1 MPILIEKTDIN
12 LIVIPMNLSLK
23 FYGDPILRETAKPV
37 ETFDADLKKLAAD
50 MVKAM
55 REEAGIGLAGPQIG
69 RSLRV
74 FVMEIPSDMDEDA
87 EGNPLNPGVI
97 YPLAVVNPELE
108 PLSDEEDEREEG
120 CLSIPDIRGKVWR
133 PAAVRM
139 KYQTVTGEQKEL
151 ELHGLAARC
160 AQHET
165 DHLNGILFVD
175 LLGSVKKMAIK
186 GKLKKLKAQNDGGS
200 K

>member
-1 MPILIEKTDIN
+1 MS
-12 LIVIPMNLSLK
+12 LSLK
-23 FYGDPILRETAKPV
+23 FYGDPILREIAKPV
-37 ETFDADLKKLAAD
+37 ESFDTELKKLATD

-69 RSLRV
+69 KALRI
-74 FVMEIPSDMDEDA
+74 FVMEIPADMDEDP
-87 EGNPLNPGVI
+87 EGNPVNPGI
-97 YPLAVVNPELE
+97 AYPLVVVNPELE
-108 PLSDEEDEREEG
+108 PVSDDEDEREEG

-133 PAAVRM
+133 PTAVRM
-139 KYQTVTGEQKEL
+139 RYQSVTGEQKEV
-151 ELHGLAARC
+151 EMQGLAARC

-186 GKLKKLKAQNDGGS
+186 GKLKKLKAQYGS
-200 K
+200 

>member
-1 MPILIEKTDIN
+1 
-12 LIVIPMNLSLK
+12 MNLSLK